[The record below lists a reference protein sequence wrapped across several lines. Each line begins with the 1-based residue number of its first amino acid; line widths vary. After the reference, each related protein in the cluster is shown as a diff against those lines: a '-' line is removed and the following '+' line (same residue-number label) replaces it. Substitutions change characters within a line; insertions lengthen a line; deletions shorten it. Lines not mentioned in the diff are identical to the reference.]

1 MTPQLDRRSFLKA
14 MGIVTAAA
22 ACGGGGTGA
31 PAPATATGAAP
42 TAAAK
47 PSGRISVYSALN
59 ESTNNQFVAAL
70 NAATNWLLVDSLG
83 AE

>member
-1 MTPQLDRRSFLKA
+1 MNRLTLDHRGREYRMTPQLDRRSFLKA

-47 PSGRISVYSALN
+47 PSGRI
-59 ESTNNQFVAAL
+59 
-70 NAATNWLLVDSLG
+70 
-83 AE
+83 